1 MHISSLSR
9 SGTSSTYSWCTA
21 SGSSSLPTQHNPH
34 SAKHDESTSSSVS
47 TTIYSSTSASAHA
60 SLNATTTA
68 SLSAPS
74 AYVSMPQLTLARGVQ
89 AVPGPG
95 SVALSNFD
103 HAGMELLAYIRR
115 YLARGKNKPEFAVGC
130 EQSDD
135 SLHRYTLVRNIRKL
149 IDDFVGPILDDHLK
163 SHKLPVAFQDL
174 VASILDKITVSPE
187 YNTLV
192 HCIIEDAKHNA
203 AYLLEHI
210 TNRTVLEETYRRIP
224 QRQDSSLSA
233 HSSVTCESSSLG
245 SISSGVFPS
254 VDEFKHM
261 SSYLHPSHSFE
272 IRFAAVQRLSS
283 FSIGDMIS
291 DEFWLDSRHSLELG
305 LRDTD
310 TRISLICIRIIA
322 RAFKTAPL
330 YMIPEVYLCFVSHL
344 VHMFEN
350 FPQRKI
356 YLGLDI
362 REPQVEIILKKFR
375 LLNQFM
381 NEIPSMWLRF
391 SESTYKSVMSLTFR
405 LLSFPKKWNVS
416 ITALHLLSITDPHA
430 LWFTKWTL
438 SHLGRTH
445 ITEAMHLSGC
455 IADYSNAFVS
465 YAVFLSTSGNQQY
478 AIHENELFVEDVDQS
493 NKGDSGYMIAQADL
507 DYVCFLHVTV
517 MLSRL
522 ALSAA
527 GRLHFPVAI
536 NLSPALFES
545 PLAQFLIVSN
555 EIEIPASPEKF
566 ELSLKSFILILI
578 RQMSSNAKL
587 SGTKEHIS
595 GDDDIGELNMPR
607 FMSRILKS
615 MVLAHFQYR
624 EELYKDDFLKELL
637 KPIKLALKGRIST
650 NDEVSL
656 LEIADILSDI
666 AATDTGRKFILRGQ
680 ANIHSQCYN
689 SMSALLGNFPNET
702 LDTIATLVKQSLN
715 NRDASNQ
722 FRVSR
727 RVLSSYIFFL
737 RQFYRS
743 CEGLLWLQS
752 YELHISLAT
761 IRSDLVNNES
771 NSTWNFVLIDNLLS
785 FAATPKGV
793 MLLQQTGS
801 MEPCVAYM
809 FHRYQRK
816 QKVSKCEK
824 FGYGTLVSQVSTTS
838 PGMEA
843 LCKTGLVNSFIQEIW
858 VLLSCNRQ
866 FGAPHM
872 DIDDHNAL
880 KTVSNVSKVLTSFV
894 ALSTCLRLERVQLNS
909 RDTLSYL
916 IRKLVL
922 VNEQVDDDWLASF
935 EDSHQIG
942 LRILRLITS
951 SLDSLIL
958 LESTFHF
965 LDSLRMLQEDSHI
978 QTVDRRET
986 LIFVV
991 DENSLLRNYI
1001 LIMSLSIGGA
1011 GERCPP
1017 ETTLSTNK
1025 CSANNPTIPIMDSTV
1040 VPLEVLPP
1048 LDKDAYLDDTGSAN
1062 SNLNELILSTR
1073 DLSGDHSFDVW
1084 IGKVQDAVVSCIS
1097 LNRTG
1102 SVPFPL
1108 CQRLFSALV
1117 SVLPMC
1123 SNSTLSEMGWNSLEL
1138 FTSACTTR
1146 EDLLG
1151 DNSAYKLG
1159 VTMSANYASR
1169 LLFQETDSIVFN
1181 IDALYAAISR
1191 EFYVSGLSPSTLKEF
1206 TGFDWFIS
1214 TLYIMTNGDAHS
1226 VRVFLSFFSARLL
1239 SYFMWPRRIINC
1251 GTVPGILGLHSEL
1264 VGSTSCHLVE
1274 FILEDELPMIS
1285 SAFLLSGC
1293 TPTQMCQR
1301 WFREYFWGIL
1311 PFSEISNFVM
1321 ICLVFGVD
1329 YQVYFAIA
1337 LIRHNQDRILTAARD
1352 QTLINLMNNG
1362 ELIGAGFRSS
1372 ANMDYIHEIRG
1383 RHRNLVLT
1391 EMKHACGIDC

>member
-330 YMIPEVYLCFVSHL
+330 YMIPE
-344 VHMFEN
+344 
-350 FPQRKI
+350 
-356 YLGLDI
+356 
-362 REPQVEIILKKFR
+362 FR

-838 PGMEA
+838 PGVEA

-978 QTVDRRET
+978 QTVLEGRERDAHLKLPYPQT
-986 LIFVV
+986 
-991 DENSLLRNYI
+991 NALRI
-1001 LIMSLSIGGA
+1001 IH
-1011 GERCPP
+1011 
-1017 ETTLSTNK
+1017 
-1025 CSANNPTIPIMDSTV
+1025 TIPIMDSTV

-1239 SYFMWPRRIINC
+1239 SYFMWPRRIMNC

-1391 EMKHACGIDC
+1391 EMKHACGVDC